1 MHKLKTH
8 SGAKKRFKTDQKR
21 KGKTR
26 ACLQIPYSE
35 QKIHQAQKKP
45 AQSRLC
51 GSDQHEGNQ
60 AADGESLINIWM
72 ED

>member
-1 MHKLKTH
+1 MPKLKTH
-8 SGAKKRFKTDQKR
+8 SGAKKRFKLTKNGKVKR
-21 KGKTR
+21 AHAYKSHILNK
-26 ACLQIPYSE
+26 
-35 QKIHQAQKKP
+35 KIHQAQKKP

>member
-1 MHKLKTH
+1 MPKLKTH
-8 SGAKKRFKTDQKR
+8 SGAKKRFKLTKNGKD
-21 KGKTR
+21 KTR

-60 AADGESLINIWM
+60 VADGESLINIWM

>member
-1 MHKLKTH
+1 MPKLKTH
-8 SGAKKRFKTDQKR
+8 SGAKKR
-21 KGKTR
+21 
-26 ACLQIPYSE
+26 LQIPYSE

-60 AADGESLINIWM
+60 VADGESLINIWM

>member
-1 MHKLKTH
+1 MPKLKTH
-8 SGAKKRFKTDQKR
+8 SGAKKRF
-21 KGKTR
+21 KTR